1 MAARLSSA
9 RQLGIPWIKWLL
21 VMLFAARLS
30 MALVA
35 YAYPDR
41 PILVDSEGYLRL
53 AESLRTSGRFQATPY
68 LETVRT
74 PGYPAF
80 LAFLQAVIGERVGH
94 IVLFQLALTGLTA
107 WLIYLCGSRL
117 ADQGAG
123 LAAVWIY
130 ALNPNSLF
138 WAFTLLTET
147 LFAFGLI
154 LTLYLFLRQFDHD
167 DQRWLAFSGIAL
179 GVSTLVRPI
188 GIYLI
193 LLWTLAAAVLLP
205 RRWGFRRALSGAAVF
220 FILAILPALAWMT
233 RNQIRHGAFT
243 LSTTTEVTITRF
255 IAVNTLSDA
264 LQIGREEAKLIILQ
278 QPDPV
283 SYSFQVVREYPI
295 SFLRATVQGVART
308 LLATEVG
315 TWLNVFFDLPYEGSG
330 LLNAVLRGDLEAIAQ
345 AASFRLRAIDSLVP
359 LSLMIW
365 GVAYSV
371 FLYFAI
377 GYGGWTRFGQ
387 LDVDNRWIVLFLVL
401 SIAYLLLIPLA
412 NGDARFRVPAA
423 PQMAIL
429 AGLPWAKIRDIR

>member
-1 MAARLSSA
+1 
-9 RQLGIPWIKWLL
+9 
-21 VMLFAARLS
+21 
-30 MALVA
+30 
-35 YAYPDR
+35 
-41 PILVDSEGYLRL
+41 
-53 AESLRTSGRFQATPY
+53 
-68 LETVRT
+68 
-74 PGYPAF
+74 
-80 LAFLQAVIGERVGH
+80 
-94 IVLFQLALTGLTA
+94 
-107 WLIYLCGSRL
+107 
-117 ADQGAG
+117 
-123 LAAVWIY
+123 
-130 ALNPNSLF
+130 
-138 WAFTLLTET
+138 
-147 LFAFGLI
+147 
-154 LTLYLFLRQFDHD
+154 
-167 DQRWLAFSGIAL
+167 
-179 GVSTLVRPI
+179 
-188 GIYLI
+188 
-193 LLWTLAAAVLLP
+193 
-205 RRWGFRRALSGAAVF
+205 
-220 FILAILPALAWMT
+220 MT